1 LRGLPMQATQTQTYA
16 AAPNPL
22 TQGIGTVGALG
33 SLANVFKGSSTGREG
48 GLPSEFKSA
57 TGIKSYRKGGVSDNV
72 EGILYDMSPK
82 DLEDYI
88 EETSSPIAKRLAQEV
103 LRDKVGK
110 AGGGIIAFQNP
121 NEENNQ
127 GVVKEDPEMVRQAY
141 VEAVKLQAAN
151 NPSVEAKKEFPT
163 SVGPVNVGP
172 TNIPS
177 LDKVIAN
184 RQLGLPKDFPPEL
197 SYEAD
202 KARSEFQQRV
212 IEQGGQL
219 KPTTKFTGKSVVP
232 MTDAQRMTGFRA
244 ALDQVSDTRTKEQ
257 IIADANKQN
266 ARVQTDPDLSK
277 EDKARLQRRHDE
289 GIAIVKADPN
299 IGAKPPA
306 VAPGG
311 IKTVAPAGGPA
322 AAAPNTKLEFPTTG
336 IPALDQYFKNVLEK
350 ASKPPETVE
359 EEIAKKEKYLGPDDS
374 VQKER
379 ARLMS
384 AKSNIQDEKYREFN
398 MNAALFFAEMA
409 TKPGNVAFAALTALK
424 NTIPTFVASDKEKG
438 KLFREIDKGLTDLDK
453 AARLEKSG
461 NYDAAREIIA
471 KRSKTLLDEVAK
483 PIAFFQAENVA
494 KIGLEGDR
502 LKAKT
507 QDATNRKQYA
517 VSLRSDQELLRK
529 IEDEAKKSI
538 DYSVYTANKSYLIKN
553 PNKKGTEE
561 YKQKED
567 AVKKYEDDL
576 ETRTRPIREQINLY
590 RKELGLDSS
599 VDGERKKD
607 TANNKLTM
615 DGYVFPDQKSLDAY
629 KAAKAKG

>member
-1 LRGLPMQATQTQTYA
+1 
-16 AAPNPL
+16 
-22 TQGIGTVGALG
+22 
-33 SLANVFKGSSTGREG
+33 
-48 GLPSEFKSA
+48 
-57 TGIKSYRKGGVSDNV
+57 
-72 EGILYDMSPK
+72 
-82 DLEDYI
+82 
-88 EETSSPIAKRLAQEV
+88 
-103 LRDKVGK
+103 
-110 AGGGIIAFQNP
+110 
-121 NEENNQ
+121 
-127 GVVKEDPEMVRQAY
+127 
-141 VEAVKLQAAN
+141 
-151 NPSVEAKKEFPT
+151 
-163 SVGPVNVGP
+163 
-172 TNIPS
+172 
-177 LDKVIAN
+177 
-184 RQLGLPKDFPPEL
+184 
-197 SYEAD
+197 
-202 KARSEFQQRV
+202 
-212 IEQGGQL
+212 
-219 KPTTKFTGKSVVP
+219 
-232 MTDAQRMTGFRA
+232 
-244 ALDQVSDTRTKEQ
+244 
-257 IIADANKQN
+257 
-266 ARVQTDPDLSK
+266 LSK

-409 TKPGNVAFAALTALK
+409 TKPGSVAFAALTALK

-471 KRSKTLLDEVAK
+471 KRAKTLLDEVAK
-483 PIAFFQAENVA
+483 PIAFFQAKYTADKN
-494 KIGLEGDR
+494 LEGDKI
-502 LKAKT
+502 KAKT
-507 QDATNRKQYA
+507 QDTTNRKQYA
-517 VSLRSDQELLRK
+517 ASLRSDQELLRK
-529 IEDEAKKSI
+529 IEDEAKKST
-538 DYSVYTANKSYLIKN
+538 DYSVYTANKNYLAN
-553 PNKKGTEE
+553 NLNKKDTEE
-561 YKQKED
+561 YKRKED
-567 AVKKYEDDL
+567 VVKKYEDDL
-576 ETRTRPIREQINLY
+576 ETRTRPIREQINFY
-590 RKELGLDSS
+590 RKELGLLNEGS
-599 VDGERKKD
+599 KKD
-607 TANNKLTM
+607 TADNKLTM